1 MPSRCTT
8 QMEITGMGAFIAEKH
23 LQVAGTLYLI
33 HANTCLPTEC
43 LEEPWITWIV
53 RPHAYACFSVIVLSH
68 RKARAI
74 QDHGGSGSSY
84 AIPALTTTH

>member
-1 MPSRCTT
+1 MPSRYATE
-8 QMEITGMGAFIAEKH
+8 MEITGKGAFIEAKR
-23 LQVAGTLYLI
+23 LQVSEILYLI
-33 HANTCLPTEC
+33 HTNTCLPTEC

-53 RPHAYACFSVIVLSH
+53 RSHAYACFSVIVLSQ